1 MSVTT
6 TVTFLAGTT
15 SQAVTVQTV
24 EDSTVEASENFE
36 ASLSNPVGGVLG
48 PDRTAVVN
56 IADND
61 GM

>member
-15 SQAVTVQTV
+15 SQEVTIQTV
-24 EDSTVEASENFE
+24 EDSINEPPERFTALVN
-36 ASLSNPVGGVLG
+36 NPIGGSLG
-48 PDRTAVVN
+48 PDRTAFVN
-56 IADND
+56 IVDND